1 MNRTNS
7 RTKRGDPIESGG
19 TPPHSKTLSRWPQ
32 SLDLPPGFG
41 VRRPGGAFDF
51 SDRFMVS
58 THVKILEVFPL
69 SMNLVAAAVKRRQ
82 MLITLNQSPRHCGS
96 YLHFSAPMSRGHIY
110 GHIHLRNQT
119 GQEIELPFL
128 EIDEELWDPTM
139 TRLVIDRAWKDG
151 SGKPLKETFQK
162 TFKVGPPD
170 RDPPDPTQWLPLEPS
185 VVARLDFSG
194 GVYLDVWRNGSG
206 GGTGGRCPPGPLGFI
221 AFMLLQQKV
230 APGDPGGHPAFCCL
244 QPPDG
249 ARVASPQSPILRWR
263 KGGPLHDGG
272 EGPFPFPLPWRSIG
286 RASWERGWAGGPSP
300 ELSGARLEL
309 LRL

>member
-1 MNRTNS
+1 M
-7 RTKRGDPIESGG
+7 
-19 TPPHSKTLSRWPQ
+19 KTISFPAQRLEALFQDRKVATLPQLKGALGSDVDLTVFRKLSA
-32 SLDLPPGFG
+32 LPY
-41 VRRPGGAFDF
+41 R
-51 SDRFMVS
+51 
-58 THVKILEVFPL
+58 
-69 SMNLVAAAVKRRQ
+69 
-82 MLITLNQSPRHCGS
+82 
-96 YLHFSAPMSRGHIY
+96 
-110 GHIHLRNQT
+110 
-119 GQEIELPFL
+119 
-128 EIDEELWDPTM
+128 
-139 TRLVIDRAWKDG
+139 
-151 SGKPLKETFQK
+151 
-162 TFKVGPPD
+162 
-170 RDPPDPTQWLPLEPS
+170 
-185 VVARLDFSG
+185 VARLDFSG